1 VDQKQLREFDSAQL
15 QYHHSQHPVSV
26 TVTTSQSHCSIATAA
41 STVVQLVYQFML
53 IINMPRITYLSFK
66 LYSPSLNSLQN
77 INKNLAAILDNH
89 IQILSSYMLATTC
102 KYLLHT

>member
-1 VDQKQLREFDSAQL
+1 
-15 QYHHSQHPVSV
+15 
-26 TVTTSQSHCSIATAA
+26 
-41 STVVQLVYQFML
+41 ML

-89 IQILSSYMLATTC
+89 IQIHIQILSSYMLATTC

>member
-1 VDQKQLREFDSAQL
+1 
-15 QYHHSQHPVSV
+15 
-26 TVTTSQSHCSIATAA
+26 
-41 STVVQLVYQFML
+41 
-53 IINMPRITYLSFK
+53 MPRITYLSFK